1 MKALDQ
7 ESQELRANPSQYMG
21 APLPLS
27 RITTG
32 TDSLNIEASAYMI
45 VANNLSVD
53 PWVNELL
60 PKANEVTVKR
70 ERIVNGLVYLQS
82 NAAFAVELAKVRGG
96 PILWEVIERAL
107 AKQSCTDQCAG
118 QSTCTCYPSKLK
130 YYLYSTHTDGLVASL
145 GFSTLDV
152 DSDTLPPDSSCFFFE
167 LWRAADGTYYIK
179 VI

>member
-7 ESQELRANPSQYMG
+7 ESQELRANLSHYMG

-32 TDSLNIEASAYMI
+32 TDSLNIE

-53 PWVNELL
+53 PWVHELL
-60 PKANEVTVKR
+60 PEANEVTVKR

-130 YYLYSTHTDGLVASL
+130 YYLYSTHYSILTASWPRWAL
-145 GFSTLDV
+145 ARSMLTATLYHR
-152 DSDTLPPDSSCFFFE
+152 TRRASSSSYGV
-167 LWRAADGTYYIK
+167 LRTGPTT
-179 VI
+179 